1 MKKILKRTVTSV
13 IKRIMGNKILLLAPQ
28 QGGVAASSRKFRAA
42 TEADADEVVFL
53 FDLDRKTTPASLSKD
68 ASQNLF
74 NCSAT
79 PPCCRARR
87 GIFAV
92 PACFVV
98 FVMILSTVCFAQ
110 TSPAPTGNVENGKKL
125 FVKHDCYWCHGTAGQ
140 GGSAGARIGG
150 TALSLQGVVRYV
162 RQPAGAM
169 PAFTDKV
176 LTDQELTDI
185 YAYLKSVQAPK
196 TTAVPLLDSLKEK

>member
-1 MKKILKRTVTSV
+1 MKLTVGAVYDSGCALSRLRFADRAFFVAFLLILPV
-13 IKRIMGNKILLLAPQ
+13 LCLAQ
-28 QGGVAASSRKFRAA
+28 
-42 TEADADEVVFL
+42 
-53 FDLDRKTTPASLSKD
+53 TPA
-68 ASQNLF
+68 
-74 NCSAT
+74 
-79 PPCCRARR
+79 
-87 GIFAV
+87 
-92 PACFVV
+92 PA
-98 FVMILSTVCFAQ
+98 
-110 TSPAPTGNVENGKKL
+110 GNVENGKKL

-150 TALSLQGVVRYV
+150 TALSLQGVMRYV

-196 TTAVPLLDSLKEK
+196 TTAVPLLDQLREK